1 MGVVMAKTDLT
12 AMASAVGVLE
22 REFHRPP
29 MEHISPAAA
38 ALQDDTADEP
48 FSPTWRD
55 AALAAAGLVVF
66 WVFYVCTW
74 ALFGGAA

>member
-1 MGVVMAKTDLT
+1 MATTDLT

-29 MEHISPAAA
+29 MGHISPAAA
-38 ALQDDTADEP
+38 ALQDDAADEP
-48 FSPTWRD
+48 FTPTWRD

>member
-1 MGVVMAKTDLT
+1 
-12 AMASAVGVLE
+12 MASAVGVLA
-22 REFHRPP
+22 RELHRPP

-38 ALQDDTADEP
+38 ALQDDTTDEP
-48 FSPTWRD
+48 FIPTWRD
-55 AALAAAGLVVF
+55 AALAATGLVVF

>member
-1 MGVVMAKTDLT
+1 MAKTDLT

-22 REFHRPP
+22 REFHRAP

-48 FSPTWRD
+48 FTPTWRD

>member
-1 MGVVMAKTDLT
+1 MENTDLT
-12 AMASAVGVLE
+12 AMASAVGVLA
-22 REFHRPP
+22 RQLHRPP

-38 ALQDDTADEP
+38 ALQDATADEP
-48 FSPTWRD
+48 FTPTWRG
-55 AALAAAGLVVF
+55 AALTAAGLIVF

>member
-1 MGVVMAKTDLT
+1 
-12 AMASAVGVLE
+12 MASAVGVLE

-48 FSPTWRD
+48 FTPTWRD

-74 ALFGGAA
+74 ALVGGAA